1 MNTTETSSALDFIG
15 PIDYHAVVL
24 NGRRVP
30 YLTATPQTGGRV
42 TLELDNRFALD
53 VSLAEA
59 QTVVPFIAHCLAV
72 GMGYTGFPDPDTEP
86 TGSNPMPRM
95 TAWLGDGWES

>member
-1 MNTTETSSALDFIG
+1 MTLDFIG

-30 YLTATPQTGGRV
+30 YLTASPQPGGRV
-42 TLELDNRFALD
+42 TVELDSRFALD
-53 VSLAEA
+53 LSLSEA

-72 GMGYTGFPDPDTEP
+72 GMGYAGFPDAGMEP
-86 TGSNPMPRM
+86 IAGASMPRM
-95 TAWLGDGWES
+95 QAFDANAEEP